1 MDSEKTTYVVL
12 EAKKDWQKLEWNKC
26 GMLVK
31 NLFLLYS
38 CYKNLS
44 EVEFECNGLICFQ
57 REFQESIHTDA
68 EKST

>member
-1 MDSEKTTYVVL
+1 
-12 EAKKDWQKLEWNKC
+12 
-26 GMLVK
+26 MLVK
-31 NLFLLYS
+31 NLFLFYS

-57 REFQESIHTDA
+57 REFQESFHTDA